1 MNPVQMTILAFMAVM
16 TVICVAGIC
25 YFIYDAVSSFIR
37 WKRGR
42 RESMKPG
49 EIYKFDSAEQLV
61 RDVWGRTVRVAG
73 RHSFEKVKDTI
84 TDKICGR
91 SWYIVDGWLL
101 VDVGRG
107 SYLET
112 RCLEQEEQR

>member
-1 MNPVQMTILAFMAVM
+1 
-16 TVICVAGIC
+16 
-25 YFIYDAVSSFIR
+25 
-37 WKRGR
+37 
-42 RESMKPG
+42 MKPG

-73 RHSFEKVKDTI
+73 RHSFVKAKDTL